1 MNAWPLSIKKMQDGK
16 ELLILFDDNSEF
28 SISAELLIV
37 EGPSADIQ
45 GHGGPKFIVKNKNDI
60 LISRIEEV
68 GNYAI
73 RIIFS
78 DDHSSGIFSWDLL
91 YDFGK
96 NQKKYFQAKD
106 IRVNTEII
114 DACKDY
120 NLADQIAMICPLD
133 SEEKQLLLETLSIT
147 KRNALLLSIIESY
160 TSEANISEVIKH

>member
-28 SISAELLIV
+28 SISAELLRV
-37 EGPSADIQ
+37 EGPSADIK
-45 GHGGPKFIVKNKNDI
+45 GHGGPKIIVKNKNDV

-96 NQKKYFQAKD
+96 NQKKYL
-106 IRVNTEII
+106 NNY
-114 DACKDY
+114 Y
-120 NLADQIAMICPLD
+120 NSL
-133 SEEKQLLLETLSIT
+133 
-147 KRNALLLSIIESY
+147 
-160 TSEANISEVIKH
+160 